1 MTGDRG
7 EPGPQV
13 FNILRGEAS
22 QVRATPFGDVGTVF
36 SGSGLEMVWVSKL
49 AEPVDEGW
57 FSSAEVDLILVVQGQ
72 LKFEFESP
80 EQPGRVLGVGD
91 VLVLP
96 AGGRAVP
103 TDGHATRARQPSL
116 LPPTQRAGT
125 GRPLSTAPNTGHS
138 ASWPTIPPG
147 GERGKHV
154 LVLFVHRRLPTR
166 RPGMIPFTVAEI
178 VRLLA
183 AWLAWRAPPGRPTR
197 PPRPAAPPGRPAP
210 AAPPGRPPAGSP
222 GGGATKPSPAGITQ
236 RTRLARETGIA
247 QVS

>member
-96 AGGRAVP
+96 AGARCRAYRWP
-103 TDGHATRARQPSL
+103 RDAREATVFVAAYP
-116 LPPTQRAGT
+116 AG
-125 GRPLSTAPNTGHS
+125 GN
-138 ASWPTIPPG
+138 
-147 GERGKHV
+147 
-154 LVLFVHRRLPTR
+154 
-166 RPGMIPFTVAEI
+166 
-178 VRLLA
+178 
-183 AWLAWRAPPGRPTR
+183 
-197 PPRPAAPPGRPAP
+197 
-210 AAPPGRPPAGSP
+210 RPPAEHSP
-222 GGGATKPSPAGITQ
+222 
-236 RTRLARETGIA
+236 
-247 QVS
+247 